1 MGKGGMMVVGAQ
13 QRGIMN
19 EGLQTGKGHAW
30 GRHLSLISLRGCSEK
45 WTDVNLEGS

>member
-19 EGLQTGKGHAW
+19 EGLQTGKDMHG
-30 GRHLSLISLRGCSEK
+30 GDTCLLSPSVARRNGPM
-45 WTDVNLEGS
+45 